1 MMGCGS
7 KGPKS
12 TETSVRR
19 VRRWLPVTLSVDYAG
34 WLVDKVDEVDPS
46 LLQCRMHGNSP
57 MGSIRCHTLRSTCF
71 ESLETYIERALV
83 YTPMNRV
90 RDYSRC

>member
-46 LLQCRMHGNSP
+46 LLQCRMHGSSP
-57 MGSIRCHTLRSTCF
+57 MGSIRCHTLRFTCS

-90 RDYSRC
+90 RGYSRC